1 MGVVALDTET
11 TGVGYHDTVFCVSAA
26 WRDWLDDNKVHSHA
40 WRASKIDLDQY
51 LQFDD
56 ALVFHNAKFDLQ
68 KLEQAGILTTWDW
81 SNIHDTEC
89 MSHLLDEQRPKAL
102 KKLAKTVLGLDTDE
116 EEELRKVRR
125 KLGLTKADGYDRLP
139 WEVLEPYARKDAE
152 FTLLLYEH
160 FWPQI
165 QASEELMQV
174 YKTEQELM
182 GVLYEMEK
190 HGIGVDEEYV
200 ESQCKDLANALL
212 RTDLELRD
220 LVGKEDFNP
229 NSWQQITAAFADRDI
244 TIPDTS
250 KESLL
255 EINDPLAT
263 LILEYRHNTKL
274 YNTYFRAIREE
285 SKGGILHPNFRQ
297 WGTRG
302 RRFSAGAAL
311 E

>member
-26 WRDWLDDNKVHSHA
+26 WRDKGTLQSHA
-40 WRASKIDLDQY
+40 WKASGIDLLKVLDGY
-51 LQFDD
+51 SGF
-56 ALVFHNAKFDLQ
+56 VFHNAKFDLQ
-68 KLEQAGILTTWDW
+68 KLEQAGILTTWNWYD
-81 SNIHDTEC
+81 IHDTEC

-102 KKLAKTVLGLDTDE
+102 KKLAKTVLDLDTDE
-116 EEELRKVRR
+116 EEELRKARR

-165 QASEELMQV
+165 QASEELLAL

-182 GVLYEMEK
+182 GVLYKMEQK
-190 HGIGVDEEYV
+190 GIGIDKDYVDA
-200 ESQCKDLANALL
+200 QCKELADILL

-220 LVGKEDFNP
+220 MVGKEDFNP
-229 NSWQQITAAFADRDI
+229 NSWQQITEAFAERDI
-244 TIPDTS
+244 RIADTS
-250 KESLL
+250 KETLS
-255 EINDPLAT
+255 EIDDPLAY
-263 LILEYRHNTKL
+263 LLLEYRHATKL

-285 SKGGILHPNFRQ
+285 TREGILHPNFRQ